1 MSYGIIAKTNG
12 RNKVID
18 FRDGLVLAYPEDYA
32 MIHGK
37 GGKGHAPTSVI
48 KIAVCDYSAGT
59 GGNSTTLFANITPDV
74 CEQIFEVC
82 KRNIGTTVLDD
93 KLLIFQEL
101 RAANKKLLKTADM
114 QFNAL
119 NNILSVLNRIEKAEK
134 VPALTAVAAGLGNL
148 LGKTRD
154 KVMAAAEEPTRPACM
169 TMATHTD
176 FNHSQDRVHAQKKD
190 AQGYAPVQRL
200 NIFHTTY
207 RKDGQLG
214 NYPWTVK
221 ITNARAKVRV
231 QPTGATTYDASSMK
245 DVKEVFIQVSDAD
258 MFRMMSQV
266 NRFIRVW
273 EFAMATDLVR
283 GGEAAREKERKEY
296 LASRKTEDADD
307 VGEVAEPEV
316 A

>member
-1 MSYGIIAKTNG
+1 M
-12 RNKVID
+12 
-18 FRDGLVLAYPEDYA
+18 
-32 MIHGK
+32 
-37 GGKGHAPTSVI
+37 
-48 KIAVCDYSAGT
+48 
-59 GGNSTTLFANITPDV
+59 
-74 CEQIFEVC
+74 
-82 KRNIGTTVLDD
+82 
-93 KLLIFQEL
+93 
-101 RAANKKLLKTADM
+101 
-114 QFNAL
+114 
-119 NNILSVLNRIEKAEK
+119 SVLNPIEKAEK

-154 KVMAAAEEPTRPACM
+154 KVMAAAEEPARPACM

-200 NIFHTTY
+200 NIF
-207 RKDGQLG
+207 GQLG

>member
-18 FRDGLVLAYPEDYA
+18 FRDGLVPARPDNYA

-37 GGKGHAPTSVI
+37 GGKDHAPISVI
-48 KIAVCDYSAGT
+48 KIAVCDYSAGS
-59 GGNSTTLFANITPDV
+59 GNSTTLFANIAPDV

-82 KRNIGTTVLDD
+82 KRNVGTIVIDD
-93 KLLIFQEL
+93 NLLIFQEL

-134 VPALTAVAAGLGNL
+134 VPGLTAIASGLGTL
-148 LGKTRD
+148 LGKPRD
-154 KVMAAAEEPTRPACM
+154 KVMAAAEEPARPACM

-214 NYPWTVK
+214 NYSWTVK

-245 DVKEVFIQVSDAD
+245 DVKGVFIQVSDAD

-273 EFAMATDLVR
+273 EFAMAADLVR
-283 GGEAAREKERKEY
+283 SGEAAREKERKEY
-296 LASRKTEDADD
+296 LASRKAEDADD
-307 VGEVAEPEV
+307 VGEIAEPEV